1 MISEN
6 EKQTDWR
13 YGWRFRLFNAKS
25 AVATE
30 TLFFEPKL
38 IKFGE
43 NSLWPAFFYI
53 LGNKIHSNKHC
64 LAMNVSYCVVRQR
77 SSAEHKDAFNMEM
90 SVRCIFDSLIVD
102 VYGCRNRAHSHVMTI
117 FDMVITFLMS
127 LWQFLQWKPI
137 CEAHTIYL
145 STSKRVKPV
154 CLIWWGTLRTVYKK
168 KLLVFY
174 C

>member
-117 FDMVITFLMS
+117 FDMVITFFNVIMAVSSMETHLWGPYHLLIHFQACKACLSHLMRHIANG
-127 LWQFLQWKPI
+127 L
-137 CEAHTIYL
+137 
-145 STSKRVKPV
+145 
-154 CLIWWGTLRTVYKK
+154 
-168 KLLVFY
+168 
-174 C
+174 